1 MKNLELCG
9 IKIRVTKYKVTIFDD
24 KKNKMGI
31 EQAEMIAHYLKN
43 EGFIEKDEIPIEI
56 IELE

>member
-1 MKNLELCG
+1 MKNLELHG

-24 KKNKMGI
+24 GKNKIGV
-31 EQAEMIAHYLKN
+31 EQAEVIAHYLKN

-56 IELE
+56 IRVE